1 MAGSAVPETK
11 CDVLIVGAGP
21 AGMMMAAWM
30 ARCGIDARIVDKR
43 GSKVYSGQADGVQIR
58 SLEILD
64 SFGFAD
70 RVWKEANH
78 MIEMC
83 MWNPNEDGIIHRS
96 ARVPDVPVGLSRF
109 QQVVLHQGRIER
121 FFLDHIKKHSK
132 DALRVERA
140 VMPESLSVS
149 EDCDNHSM
157 DNYPIT
163 VQLRHLT
170 EEEAKPAQSKSSE
183 VNDGLF
189 RSNLAE
195 DDTDD
200 LIAKSREKE
209 GKLEIVK
216 AKYMVGCDGAHSWTR
231 RQLGF
236 RLEGEPTDFIWGVL
250 DIIPIT
256 DFPDIRMRCAI
267 HSASSGSMMVIP
279 RENKLVRLYIQLT
292 EIKPDAS
299 GRADRSQITP
309 DTIIKAAQK
318 IMAPYHLTYQ
328 YCDWWTAYQIG
339 QRVGTNFD
347 YKNRVF
353 LAGDAVHT
361 HSPKAGQG
369 MNVSM
374 QDAYNLGWKIGLVV
388 KGIAQPRIL
397 ETYEAERRRIAQDL
411 IAFDHKFSRLFSGRP
426 AKDVMDE
433 QGVNMSD
440 FKDAFLQGNMFAS
453 GLSVAYGTS
462 MLVAKADSATKQD
475 LATNIKLGMRFP
487 SFKVLN
493 QCDARPWELQQ
504 KLKSDGRFRLVVF
517 AGRVGDARQQSRLR
531 TFCGRLASS
540 FFLAPHVHANIDVLT
555 VHASRRV
562 DTELLRD
569 FPDVLHRFDERTGWD
584 YESVYV
590 DDESYHEGFGDAYG
604 GYGVSRERGC
614 VVVRSQHGSAD
625 AMGLRRRCC
634 WDNIRR
640 ANSAPRGNSRT
651 RHRNTSPPARHPIP
665 TAFLGAHSL
674 PGRRQI
680 DSDSL
685 GRRTSANAH
694 PHTPT
699 HHGASSRINS
709 SVAQV
714 AMGGTHYG
722 RPPAYDDE
730 DALSPAMQGGST
742 MRLLTNVD
750 DSQSYMPR
758 RSLDEPASPMS
769 GANSTTAA
777 LGERMTPSEI
787 GAQTAAEAGIVDFLR
802 EAGNALH
809 ASSGAAGASSSQQM
823 PRRKT
828 LKARFEDPGL
838 PLHPSH
844 RPPSPTRTY
853 HPAGTSSLLSRTPS
867 VLDTAPTMPPPIDV
881 DSPSYVPYRR
891 PLSPDRPAPGRP
903 YSPTRTSAD
912 YARPPASSLSYE
924 PADLNGGP
932 RPGTPSSRYG
942 GGRPGSPKR
951 PLPPAPLFSGAAR
964 PDSRDSELTM
974 DMTDMTSIPI
984 DDDEDPFTERG
995 ESRPDLQS
1003 RASYMSDDTYTD
1015 GDTTVDEKVEH
1026 YGPAPDGAQTRRG
1039 ARDAVMTKKEVRLI
1053 NGELILECKI
1063 PTILYSFLPRRDD
1076 IEFTHM
1082 RYTAVTCDPDDF
1094 VDRGYQLRQN
1104 IGTARETELFI
1115 CITMY
1120 NENEIDFTRTMHGV
1134 MQNISHF
1141 CSRMKSRTWGKD
1153 GWQKIVV
1160 CIISDGR
1167 GKVHPRTLDAI
1178 AAMGCFQE
1186 GIAKNHVNQKEVTA
1200 HVYEYTTQVSL
1211 DSDLKFK
1218 GAEKGIVPCQ
1228 MIFCLKERNQKKLN
1242 SHRWFFNAFGRALN
1256 PNVCILLD
1264 VGTKPGPKALYHL
1277 WKAFDTD
1284 SSVAGAAGEIKAG
1297 KGKAWL
1303 GLLNPLVASQN
1314 FEYKMSN
1321 ILDKPLESVFG
1332 YITVLPGALSAYR
1345 YHALQNDHTGHGPL
1359 SQYFKGETLH
1369 GQDADV
1375 FTANMY
1381 LAEDRILCWELVA
1394 KRSEQWVLKYV
1405 KAATGETDVPDTV
1418 PEFISQRRRWLNGA
1432 FFAAVYSLLHFK
1444 QVWATDH
1451 TIWRKILLH
1460 IEFVYQFVQLL
1471 FTFFSLANFYLTFY
1485 FVAGSL
1491 ADPHMDPFGH
1501 HIGKYIFYVLR
1512 YTCTLLICMQFIL
1525 SMGNRP
1531 QGAKK
1536 MFFWSMIMYGVI
1548 MAYTTFA
1555 SFYIVVIQLKDPK
1568 AEKTV
1573 GNNVFTNL
1581 IISSATTIGLYFMMS
1596 FMYLD
1601 PWHMF
1606 TSSAQ
1611 YFALLPSYIAT
1622 LQVYAFCN
1630 THDITW
1636 GTKGDN
1642 VAKTDLGA
1650 AKAKTKNVVELE
1662 MPSEQLDI
1670 DSGYDEALRN
1680 LRDRIQVP
1688 PAPVSESQQQ
1698 EDYYRAVRTYM
1709 VLIWLVS
1716 NAVLAMAVSEAYAD
1730 RAVTNNIYLTFI
1742 LWAVAG
1748 LAFFRAVGSTT
1759 FLVIEWLHKVMD
1771 TKLRWEDRCEEK
1783 KSRTGLGG
1791 GRRLG
1796 RGWKARLGLDAWGG
1810 GAGSVG
1816 SWMSASA
1823 ISSKMSSLAPSSW
1836 GGSSVGR

>member
-1 MAGSAVPETK
+1 M
-11 CDVLIVGAGP
+11 
-21 AGMMMAAWM
+21 
-30 ARCGIDARIVDKR
+30 
-43 GSKVYSGQADGVQIR
+43 
-58 SLEILD
+58 
-64 SFGFAD
+64 
-70 RVWKEANH
+70 
-78 MIEMC
+78 
-83 MWNPNEDGIIHRS
+83 
-96 ARVPDVPVGLSRF
+96 
-109 QQVVLHQGRIER
+109 
-121 FFLDHIKKHSK
+121 
-132 DALRVERA
+132 
-140 VMPESLSVS
+140 
-149 EDCDNHSM
+149 
-157 DNYPIT
+157 
-163 VQLRHLT
+163 
-170 EEEAKPAQSKSSE
+170 
-183 VNDGLF
+183 
-189 RSNLAE
+189 
-195 DDTDD
+195 
-200 LIAKSREKE
+200 
-209 GKLEIVK
+209 
-216 AKYMVGCDGAHSWTR
+216 
-231 RQLGF
+231 
-236 RLEGEPTDFIWGVL
+236 
-250 DIIPIT
+250 
-256 DFPDIRMRCAI
+256 
-267 HSASSGSMMVIP
+267 
-279 RENKLVRLYIQLT
+279 
-292 EIKPDAS
+292 
-299 GRADRSQITP
+299 
-309 DTIIKAAQK
+309 
-318 IMAPYHLTYQ
+318 
-328 YCDWWTAYQIG
+328 
-339 QRVGTNFD
+339 
-347 YKNRVF
+347 
-353 LAGDAVHT
+353 
-361 HSPKAGQG
+361 
-369 MNVSM
+369 
-374 QDAYNLGWKIGLVV
+374 
-388 KGIAQPRIL
+388 
-397 ETYEAERRRIAQDL
+397 
-411 IAFDHKFSRLFSGRP
+411 
-426 AKDVMDE
+426 
-433 QGVNMSD
+433 
-440 FKDAFLQGNMFAS
+440 
-453 GLSVAYGTS
+453 
-462 MLVAKADSATKQD
+462 
-475 LATNIKLGMRFP
+475 
-487 SFKVLN
+487 
-493 QCDARPWELQQ
+493 
-504 KLKSDGRFRLVVF
+504 
-517 AGRVGDARQQSRLR
+517 
-531 TFCGRLASS
+531 
-540 FFLAPHVHANIDVLT
+540 
-555 VHASRRV
+555 
-562 DTELLRD
+562 
-569 FPDVLHRFDERTGWD
+569 
-584 YESVYV
+584 
-590 DDESYHEGFGDAYG
+590 
-604 GYGVSRERGC
+604 
-614 VVVRSQHGSAD
+614 
-625 AMGLRRRCC
+625 
-634 WDNIRR
+634 
-640 ANSAPRGNSRT
+640 
-651 RHRNTSPPARHPIP
+651 
-665 TAFLGAHSL
+665 
-674 PGRRQI
+674 
-680 DSDSL
+680 
-685 GRRTSANAH
+685 
-694 PHTPT
+694 
-699 HHGASSRINS
+699 
-709 SVAQV
+709 
-714 AMGGTHYG
+714 
-722 RPPAYDDE
+722 
-730 DALSPAMQGGST
+730 
-742 MRLLTNVD
+742 
-750 DSQSYMPR
+750 
-758 RSLDEPASPMS
+758 
-769 GANSTTAA
+769 
-777 LGERMTPSEI
+777 
-787 GAQTAAEAGIVDFLR
+787 
-802 EAGNALH
+802 
-809 ASSGAAGASSSQQM
+809 
-823 PRRKT
+823 
-828 LKARFEDPGL
+828 
-838 PLHPSH
+838 
-844 RPPSPTRTY
+844 
-853 HPAGTSSLLSRTPS
+853 
-867 VLDTAPTMPPPIDV
+867 
-881 DSPSYVPYRR
+881 
-891 PLSPDRPAPGRP
+891 
-903 YSPTRTSAD
+903 
-912 YARPPASSLSYE
+912 
-924 PADLNGGP
+924 
-932 RPGTPSSRYG
+932 
-942 GGRPGSPKR
+942 
-951 PLPPAPLFSGAAR
+951 
-964 PDSRDSELTM
+964 TM
-974 DMTDMTSIPI
+974 DMTDMMTSIPI
-984 DDDEDPFTERG
+984 DEDDDDDDPFTERG
-995 ESRPDLQS
+995 ESRPDLHS
-1003 RASYMSDDTYTD
+1003 RASYLSDDTYTD
-1015 GDTTVDEKVEH
+1015 VYTNTEFDEKAEH

-1104 IGTARETELFI
+1104 ISTRETELFI

-1134 MQNISHF
+1134 MQNVSHF

-1228 MIFCLKERNQKKLN
+1228 MIFCLKERNSKKLN
-1242 SHRWFFNAFGRALN
+1242 SHRWFFNAFGRSLN

-1491 ADPHMDPFGH
+1491 SDPQMDPFGH
-1501 HIGKYIFYVLR
+1501 NIGKYIFYVLR

-1555 SFYIVVIQLKDPK
+1555 SFYIVIVQLRDPNAK
-1568 AEKTV
+1568 KEV

-1581 IISSATTIGLYFMMS
+1581 IISSSTTIGLYFLMS

-1642 VAKTDLGA
+1642 VAKTDLGD

-1680 LRDRIQVP
+1680 LRDRVEVP
-1688 PAPVSESQQQ
+1688 EPPTSESQQQ

-1709 VLIWLVS
+1709 VVIWLIS
-1716 NAVLAMAVSEAYAD
+1716 NAILAMAVSEAYSD
-1730 RAVTNNIYLTFI
+1730 RKVTHNFYLTFI
-1742 LWAVAG
+1742 LWSVAG
-1748 LAFFRAVGSTT
+1748 LAFFRAIGSTT
-1759 FLVIEWLHKVMD
+1759 FLVITWIHKVME
-1771 TKLRWEDRCEEK
+1771 TKLKWEDKVEDR
-1783 KSRTGLGG
+1783 KSKTRLGG

-1796 RGWKARLGLDAWGG
+1796 GWKGRIGWPWFGG
-1810 GAGSVG
+1810 GGGSVG
-1816 SWMSASA
+1816 SWMSGSK
-1823 ISSKMSSLAPSSW
+1823 ISSKLSSIAPSSW